1 MSKEKKDKEINFDE
15 KRNELKNIIDKLYFE
30 KKLLVENSKKCYKS
44 NKGDEAKYLSDKA
57 KDYQNR
63 IDNLENY
70 YSDLTFYSNNIIL
83 IDESLRIID
92 VRGLY
97 ANESIKRIEKRKRN
111 LKRNGDLCVVVGIL
125 NKSIKNELNISDL
138 GIKII
143 EYLKN
148 NEKCKFEIN
157 QPIKG
162 RILIHYSNTE
172 EEEEEKEI
180 IKSLIINTEFVIN
193 KINFTNTVSIDDKQ
207 MKEILKEKESLI
219 KIANNQREEVLSLQ
233 SEIDKIKQLEVTNNT
248 KVNYKEERSKLIS
261 KINDLNKQAS
271 LNFYKGYNLLNIKRN
286 ENIIDLHGQYVNES
300 LTILEEKL
308 SELKDEN
315 ELIVIYGSGIH
326 SVDNI
331 QKIKPKILE
340 LLIFKGY
347 EYKEIDNA
355 SLVIFLNSKST

>member
-1 MSKEKKDKEINFDE
+1 M
-15 KRNELKNIIDKLYFE
+15 KNIIEELYLE
-30 KKLLVENSKKCYKS
+30 KKQLVENSQKCYKA

-83 IDESLRIID
+83 INESLRIID
-92 VRGLY
+92 VRGLH
-97 ANESIKRIEKRKRN
+97 ANESIKRIEKRKTN
-111 LKRNGDLCVVVGIL
+111 LKENGDLSVIVGIL
-125 NKSIKNELNISDL
+125 NKSKTELNISDL

-148 NEKCKFEIN
+148 TEKCKFEIN

-162 RILIHYSNTE
+162 RILIHYSNTLE
-172 EEEEEKEI
+172 EENEEEKKR

-193 KINFTNTVSIDDKQ
+193 KIKFTNTVFIDDKE
-207 MKEILKEKESLI
+207 MKEMLKEKESII
-219 KIANNQREEVLSLQ
+219 KIANNQREEALSLQ
-233 SEIDKIKQLEVTNNT
+233 SQINKIANN
-248 KVNYKEERSKLIS
+248 KANYKDEKNKLIN

-271 LNFYKGYNLLNIKRN
+271 LNFLKGYNLLNIKRN
-286 ENIIDLHGQYVNES
+286 ENILDLHGQYVNEA

-308 SELKDEN
+308 FELKNEN
-315 ELIVIYGSGIH
+315 ELTVIYGSGIH

-340 LLIFKGY
+340 FLISNGY
-347 EYKEIDNA
+347 EYKEIDSA
-355 SLVIFLNSKST
+355 SLVIYLNSKST